1 MKSIF
6 EMTGPERAASLLI
19 VLGPDI
25 ASEII
30 KYLDEESI
38 KKVTEEIAKIE
49 QLNARDKEE
58 LIGEF
63 LIDLKKKRG
72 TLFGGD
78 NVARDLLVAALGEG
92 KAREIIDKLTR
103 KDLEKGFEFLKDMDS
118 EILVSFLQNE
128 HPQTITVTLAHLP
141 ASKSAE
147 ILKSLAPS
155 TAKEVAKRL
164 ARMDKTSPD
173 AVIEIARVIRKKYE
187 KLKESGKYEIAGG
200 VDTLVSILNH
210 MSGEQE
216 KMIMD
221 HFSKAI
227 PEVAKEIK
235 DRIYTFDNIL
245 NLSNEEIRIL
255 IDDINDDRLIAR
267 ALKGAGDDIRFKFLR
282 NMSRNRATD
291 ILTDIDTMGPVR
303 ITEIQEA
310 RDEIVSIMRQLNDY
324 GVISI
329 RKEREKYI
337 E

>member
-6 EMTGPERAASLLI
+6 EMTGPEKAASLLI
-19 VLGPDI
+19 ALGPDI

-38 KKVTEEIAKIE
+38 KKVTEEIAKID
-49 QLNARDKEE
+49 QLNVKDKED

-63 LIDLKKKRG
+63 LIDLRKKRG
-72 TLFGGD
+72 TLYGGD
-78 NVARDLLVAALGEG
+78 NVARDILVAALGEN
-92 KAREIIDKLTR
+92 KAREVIDKLTR
-103 KDLEKGFEFLKDMDS
+103 KDLEKGFDFLREIDS

-141 ASKSAE
+141 SAKSAE
-147 ILKSLAPS
+147 ILKSLAPV
-155 TAKEVAKRL
+155 TAKEVAKRI
-164 ARMDKTSPD
+164 AKMDKTSPD

-221 HFSKAI
+221 HINHAI
-227 PEVAKEIK
+227 PTIAKEIK
-235 DRIYTFDNIL
+235 DRIYTFDNVL
-245 NLSNEEIRIL
+245 YLSNEEIRIL
-255 IDDINDDRLIAR
+255 IDEINDDLLIAK
-267 ALKGAGDDIRFKFLR
+267 ALKGAGDDIRFRFLR

-291 ILTDIDTMGPVR
+291 ILTDMDSMGPLR
-303 ITEIQEA
+303 LSEIQDA
-310 RDEIVSIMRQLNDY
+310 RDEIISIMRQLHDY
-324 GVISI
+324 GVISL

>member
-6 EMTGPERAASLLI
+6 EMTGPEKAASLLI
-19 VLGPDI
+19 ALGPDI

-38 KKVTEEIAKIE
+38 KKVTEEIAKID
-49 QLNARDKEE
+49 QLNAKDKED

-63 LIDLKKKRG
+63 LIDLRKKRR
-72 TLFGGD
+72 TLYGGD
-78 NVARDLLVAALGEG
+78 NVAKDILVAALGEG
-92 KAREIIDKLTR
+92 KAREVIDKLTR
-103 KDLEKGFEFLKDMDS
+103 KDLEKGFDFLREIDS

-141 ASKSAE
+141 SAKSAE
-147 ILKSLAPS
+147 ILKSLAPI

-164 ARMDKTSPD
+164 AKMDKTSPD
-173 AVIEIARVIRKKYE
+173 AVIEIARIIRKKYE

-221 HFSKAI
+221 HINNAI
-227 PEVAKEIK
+227 PTIAKEIK
-235 DRIYTFDNIL
+235 DKIYTFDNIL

-255 IDDINDDRLIAR
+255 IDDINDDRLIAK
-267 ALKGAGDDIRFKFLR
+267 ALKGAGDDIRFRFLR

-291 ILTDIDTMGPVR
+291 ILTDIDSMGPLR
-303 ITEIQEA
+303 LSEIQDA
-310 RDEIVSIMRQLNDY
+310 RDEIISIMRQLHDY